1 MGVALSAAPAALE
14 DAALMARIVAGDE
27 AAFRHFADRHVGRML
42 RLAQS
47 ILGSAAEADE
57 VSQEALL
64 RVWRHAARWDGT
76 RAQPGTWVHTIVVR
90 LCVDRLRQRRHEPI
104 DAALD
109 VVDPAPSALDTL
121 SSRRDTLS
129 LRAAMATLPERQR
142 AALVLFYQEELA
154 GTEAA
159 ETLGLS
165 LRAFWS
171 LLERA
176 RRALRQQMQ
185 LRNGPDGRSK
195 E

>member
-1 MGVALSAAPAALE
+1 MRAVLNAAPAEAE
-14 DAALMARIVAGDE
+14 DAVLMARIAGGDE
-27 AAFRHFADRHVGRML
+27 AAFRRFADRHVGRML

-47 ILGSAAEADE
+47 VLGSAAEADE
-57 VSQEALL
+57 VAQEALL
-64 RVWRHAARWDGT
+64 RIWRHAARWDPA

-90 LCVDRLRQRRHEPI
+90 LCVDRLRRRRHEPI
-104 DAALD
+104 EAALE
-109 VVDPAPSALDTL
+109 VPDPAPSALDTL
-121 SSRRDTLS
+121 SSRHEAQA
-129 LRAAMATLPERQR
+129 LRAAMAGLPERQR

-185 LRNGPDGRSK
+185 RKTGPDGRM
-195 E
+195 